1 MIDYSRRSR
10 RRRLKS
16 PSKIFKANKITKY
29 IFFGLLGFILFV
41 VVLFL
46 WYSRDLPT
54 PGKLSDG
61 NLPQSTRIL
70 DREGVVLYDI
80 YDQQNRTYVELSKIP
95 AYLKEGTIAI
105 EDKDFYSHK
114 SYSIAGYVRAF
125 LRAITFR
132 GITGGSTLT
141 QQLVRNT
148 LITAERT
155 IPRKIKEFI
164 LAVEVDRK
172 YSKDEILELYLNNV
186 PYGGTNVGVET
197 AAENYFGKK
206 VEDLDLIECA
216 ILAGMPQSP
225 SYFYPYG
232 FHPKAYI
239 NRTKD
244 VLRRMR
250 EDGYITDKEE
260 KNAVAKLPNVKF
272 LPKSHSIKAPHFSF
286 YVRNILVEKFGEQM
300 VETGG
305 LQVTTS
311 LNYDLQKKA
320 EEIVEEEVAKAKNLK
335 VGNGASVV
343 LDPKNGEILSMVGS
357 RDFFATEAAT
367 TKGDV
372 TFEGQFNVITQG
384 LRQPGSS
391 IKPITYA
398 TALDKGYTASTLIMD
413 TKTVFPNQGG
423 KDYIPVNYDGEYHG
437 PVQVRF
443 ALGSSLNVPAVKMLA
458 MVGIKNMLETAY
470 NMGISTFEPTSSNV
484 SKFGLSITLGGGE
497 VVPLELATAYAS
509 FANGG
514 YKVEPVA
521 ILKVVDK
528 KGKVLYEYKQTSSK
542 KRVLKEEIAF
552 IISHILLDNNAR
564 LITFGENSY
573 LNIRTREI
581 AVKTGTTDDKRDNWA
596 VGWTPNV
603 LVLSWVGN
611 NDNSEMGA
619 VASGVTGA
627 TPIWRNIILEA
638 IKDLPNE
645 EFKKPDNVLALT
657 IDALGGG
664 LPSDGQATRTEYF
677 IKGTEPQG
685 LAAIYQDVK
694 VSKEDNG
701 SKLASDSEIEHDDYD
716 TKKFIV
722 FQEKDFVST
731 DDRNRWQDGINE
743 WLKDNYKDN
752 PLYHPPT
759 DKSERKAT
767 EKKEEEKETPTVT
780 PELTPTPTP

>member
-10 RRRLKS
+10 RKRVKS
-16 PSKIFKANKITKY
+16 PSKIFKVNKITKY
-29 IFFGLLGFILFV
+29 IFLGLIGLILFV
-41 VVLFL
+41 VILFV

-54 PGKLSDG
+54 PGKLSEG
-61 NLPQSTRIL
+61 NLPQSTRIM
-70 DREGVVLYDI
+70 DKNEIVLYDI
-80 YDQQNRTYVELSKIP
+80 YDQQNRSYVELSKVP
-95 AYLKEGTIAI
+95 KYLKEGTIAI
-105 EDKDFYSHK
+105 EDKDFYLNRG
-114 SYSIAGYVRAF
+114 YSIAGYARSI
-125 LRAITFR
+125 LSAITFR

-148 LITAERT
+148 LISAERT

-172 YSKDEILELYLNNV
+172 YTKDEILELYLNNV
-186 PYGGTNVGVET
+186 PYGGTNVGVEV

-206 VEDLDLIECA
+206 VEDLDLVECA
-216 ILAGMPQSP
+216 ILAGLPQRP

-239 NRTKD
+239 GRTED

-260 KNAVAKLPNVKF
+260 KDALSKLPKVKF

-286 YVRNILVEKFGEQM
+286 YVKNLLVEKFGEET
-300 VETGG
+300 VENGG
-305 LQVTTS
+305 LQVITS
-311 LNYDLQKKA
+311 LDYKLQEKA
-320 EEIVEEEVAKAKNLK
+320 EEIVEDEVLAARNLK

-343 LDPKNGEILSMVGS
+343 IDPKNGHILSLVGS
-357 RDFFATEAAT
+357 RDFFATESAVSSKESVA
-367 TKGDV
+367 
-372 TFEGQFNVITQG
+372 FEGQFNVITQG

-398 TALDKGYTASTLIMD
+398 TSLDRGYTAASLIMD

-423 KDYIPVNYDGEYHG
+423 KDYIPVNYDGKYHG
-437 PVQVRF
+437 PVQSRF
-443 ALGSSLNVPAVKMLA
+443 ALGSSLNIPAVKMLA
-458 MVGIKNMLETAY
+458 WVGIKNMLQTAY
-470 NMGISTFEPTSSNV
+470 NMGISTLEPTSSNV

-497 VVPLELATAYAS
+497 VVPLELASAYSA

-521 ILKVVDK
+521 ILKVTDK
-528 KGKVLYEYKQTSSK
+528 KGKVLFEHKETSSK
-542 KRVLKEEIAF
+542 KQVIKPEVAF

-627 TPIWRNIILEA
+627 TPIWRKIILEA

-645 EFKKPDNVLALT
+645 EFVKPDNVIALT

-664 LPSDGQATRTEYF
+664 LPVDGQATRTEYF
-677 IKGTEPQG
+677 IKGTEPQSY
-685 LAAIYQDVK
+685 ASIYQDVK

-701 SKLASDSEIEHDDYD
+701 NKLASDSEIERNDYD

-722 FQEKDFVST
+722 FEEKDPIST
-731 DDRNRWQDGINE
+731 DGRNRWQDGINE

-752 PLYHPPT
+752 SLYHPPT
-759 DKSERKAT
+759 EKSSREGN
-767 EKKEEEKETPTVT
+767 EKKDDEEPTVT
-780 PELTPTPTP
+780 PELTPTP